1 MQIKLITNRQAE
13 IVVPEY
19 LYVSQD
25 NYEIMP
31 VGGLVKY
38 YHYLYC
44 DSATSCIV
52 VIVSGK
58 AQDGRPSIAISH
70 LSRPQRFAKFFSEVE
85 NNFTGEICVF
95 AHGANPPQ
103 PGTNSDGTPDY
114 TALRNLGIVNDWIS
128 NHSAVTHSGD
138 KLTIIQATLLFGEGN
153 PSVYESDLDCYG
165 VDISNPKNLIVSNK
179 RFALSAVDRDPSGGL
194 QTLFCIYGLRIEP
207 QMVLLRTAEA
217 FDRSNPNSLYANEQ
231 KLLTIAGEDNF
242 ERYANMS
249 DAGILAALSSTP
261 DAEVPWFCDTIR
273 QAAQYVK
280 INL

>member
-114 TALRNLGIVNDWIS
+114 TALRNLGIVN
-128 NHSAVTHSGD
+128 
-138 KLTIIQATLLFGEGN
+138 
-153 PSVYESDLDCYG
+153 
-165 VDISNPKNLIVSNK
+165 
-179 RFALSAVDRDPSGGL
+179 
-194 QTLFCIYGLRIEP
+194 
-207 QMVLLRTAEA
+207 
-217 FDRSNPNSLYANEQ
+217 EQ